1 LIPVF
6 PSSYGLCGL
15 EYTKRIPDALSYE
28 SAFINFLALM
38 DYDIIFFGGTGDLAW
53 RKLMPALYEAFRHG
67 ALPGQGR
74 ILAVARDPLDSEA
87 YRAWLR
93 DRFGQLEW
101 TEPFDEP
108 MFRSFVTRVS
118 YLKMDLGDASNYAS
132 LSQWIDQRQAEAVVF
147 YLAVAPQLFIGIC
160 DALAKAGLNR
170 PNMRIVLE
178 KPLGHDLDSA
188 SLINAAV
195 LRVFKEDQV
204 FRIDHYL
211 GKQSVQNLM
220 ALRFGNS
227 LFEPLW
233 RREWISSVQIT
244 IAEDL
249 GVEQRGSYYDR
260 SGALR
265 DMVQNHLLQLLC
277 MVAMEPPASDDA
289 DSVRDEKLKVL
300 RSLRTYDKDE
310 LSTHVIRGQYR
321 AGLSQGRPVCG
332 YLDEVGVARDSTT
345 ETYVALRLEIE
356 NWRWAGVP
364 FFLRTGKRLAAR
376 GAEIVI
382 NFRPVP
388 HPIFQ
393 SPGGADHNRLVIRL
407 QPDDAIELHLLAK
420 ASRRDRAEQGR
431 LVPVALDLD
440 FKEAFGR
447 QSIEAYERLLRKV
460 IAGRLDLFVRFDEQQ
475 AAWRWVMPIL
485 EHWARHPE
493 ECRAYTA
500 GSWGPAA
507 ASALTAREGIAWP
520 EER

>member
-1 LIPVF
+1 MAYKV
-6 PSSYGLCGL
+6 
-15 EYTKRIPDALSYE
+15 
-28 SAFINFLALM
+28 
-38 DYDIIFFGGTGDLAW
+38 IFFGGTGDLAW
-53 RKLMPALYEAFRHG
+53 RKLMPAMYEAFRHG
-67 ALPGQGR
+67 ALPSEGR
-74 ILAVARDPLDSEA
+74 ILAAARERHDDASYHRWLGERFAELSWAEPFCSEA
-87 YRAWLR
+87 FAQFVQQLHYLPIDLADPQSYARLR
-93 DRFGQLEW
+93 DWVDHEAA
-101 TEPFDEP
+101 D
-108 MFRSFVTRVS
+108 
-118 YLKMDLGDASNYAS
+118 
-132 LSQWIDQRQAEAVVF
+132 AVVI
-147 YLAVAPQLFIGIC
+147 YLATAPQLFTQIC
-160 DALAKAGLNR
+160 LSLGRAGLNR
-170 PNMRIVLE
+170 SSVRIVLE
-178 KPLGHDLDSA
+178 KPLGHDLRSA
-188 SLINAAV
+188 IEINEAV
-195 LRVFKEDQV
+195 LSVFQEQQV

-249 GVEQRGSYYDR
+249 GVEKRGAYYDR

-277 MVAMEPPASDDA
+277 MVAMEPPSSDDA

-300 RSLRTYDKDE
+300 RSLKPFTAADVAQ
-310 LSTHVIRGQYR
+310 HAVRGQYR
-321 AGLSQGRPVCG
+321 AGSIAGNPVKG
-332 YLDEVGVARDSTT
+332 YRDEAGVDPQSCT
-345 ETYVALRLEIE
+345 ETFVALRAEVE

-393 SPGGADHNRLVIRL
+393 TPLGSENNRLVIRL
-407 QPDDAIELHLLAK
+407 QPEDSIELHLLAK

-431 LVPVALDLD
+431 LAPVALNLD
-440 FKEAFGR
+440 FKEAFGS

-460 IAGRLDLFVRFDEQQ
+460 IAGRLDLFVRFDEQR
-475 AAWRWVMPIL
+475 AAWSWVMPIL
-485 EHWARHPE
+485 ETWAQHPE
-493 ECRAYTA
+493 TCRPYAA
-500 GSWGPAA
+500 GTWGPPA
-507 ASALTAREGIAWP
+507 ASALTAREGITWP

>member
-1 LIPVF
+1 
-6 PSSYGLCGL
+6 
-15 EYTKRIPDALSYE
+15 
-28 SAFINFLALM
+28 M
-38 DYDIIFFGGTGDLAW
+38 DHDIIFFGGTGDLAW
-53 RKLMPALYEAFRHG
+53 RKLMPAMYQAFRHG
-67 ALPGQGR
+67 ALPGRGR
-74 ILAVARDPLDSEA
+74 ILAAAREPLDTDG
-87 YRAWLR
+87 YRDWLST
-93 DRFGQLEW
+93 RFAELEW
-101 TEPFDEP
+101 EEPFSETA
-108 MFRSFVTRVS
+108 FSEFIERVT
-118 YLKMDLGDASNYAS
+118 YLPIDLSNPAHYAR
-132 LSQWIDQRQAEAVVF
+132 LSDWIDAVAAQAVVF
-147 YLAVAPQLFIGIC
+147 YLATAPQLFSTVCASLG
-160 DALAKAGLNR
+160 AAGLNR
-170 PNMRIVLE
+170 PHMRIVLE
-178 KPLGHDLDSA
+178 KPLGHDLQSA
-188 SLINAAV
+188 TEINAAV
-195 LRVFKEDQV
+195 LSVFHEHQV

-244 IAEDL
+244 LAEEL
-249 GVEQRGSYYDR
+249 GVEQRGGYYDR

-277 MVAMEPPASDDA
+277 MVAMEPPGNDDA

-300 RSLRTYDKDE
+300 RSLKAYSPAE
-310 LSTHVIRGQYR
+310 LDTHVVRGQYR
-321 AGLSQGRPVCG
+321 AGLIHGRAVPG
-332 YLDEVGVARDSTT
+332 YLDESGVSSESTT
-345 ETYVALRLEIE
+345 ETYVALRAEIE

-364 FFLRTGKRLAAR
+364 FFLRTGKRLPVR

-388 HPIFQ
+388 HPIFAMP
-393 SPGGADHNRLVIRL
+393 SGSDHNRLVIRL

-440 FKEAFGR
+440 FKQAFGG

-475 AAWRWVMPIL
+475 AAWRWVMPLL
-485 EHWARHPE
+485 EHWRLHPE
-493 ECRAYTA
+493 SCRPYAA
-500 GSWGPAA
+500 GTWGPAA
-507 ASALTAREGIAWP
+507 ASALTAREGVSWP

>member
-1 LIPVF
+1 MFSGHLSF
-6 PSSYGLCGL
+6 NRHRD
-15 EYTKRIPDALSYE
+15 KLSYE
-28 SAFINFLALM
+28 SAFIYFMALM
-38 DYDIIFFGGTGDLAW
+38 DYDITFFGGTGDLAW

-67 ALPGQGR
+67 ALPGHGR
-74 ILAVARDPLDSEA
+74 VLAVARDPLDTPA
-87 YRAWLR
+87 YRTWLL
-93 DRFGQLEW
+93 DRFRQLEW
-101 TEPFDEP
+101 AEPFDEQE
-108 MFRSFVTRVS
+108 FQTFVKQVD
-118 YLKMDLGDASNYAS
+118 YLAMDLTDACAYSE
-132 LSQWIDQRQAEAVVF
+132 LRRWVDQRQAEAVVF
-147 YLAVAPQLFIGIC
+147 YLAVAPHLFIGIC
-160 DALAKAGLNR
+160 DALAQADLNR
-170 PNMRIVLE
+170 PNVRIVLE
-178 KPLGHDLDSA
+178 KPLGHDLASA
-188 SLINAAV
+188 RRINEAV
-195 LRVFKEDQV
+195 LRVFREQQV

-249 GVEQRGSYYDR
+249 GVEQRGGYYDR

-277 MVAMEPPASDDA
+277 MVAMEPPASEDA
-289 DSVRDEKLKVL
+289 DSIRDEKLKVL
-300 RSLRTYDKDE
+300 RCLRAYSKEE
-310 LSTHVIRGQYR
+310 LSSHVIRGQYR
-321 AGLSQGRPVCG
+321 AGVSQGKPVCG
-332 YLDEVGVARDSTT
+332 YLDEAGVAGDSTT
-345 ETYVALRLEIE
+345 ETYVALRVELE

-382 NFRPVP
+382 HFRPVP

-393 SPGGADHNRLVIRL
+393 TPGGADHNRLVIRL

-431 LVPVALDLD
+431 LAPVALDLD

-485 EHWARHPE
+485 EHWEQHPG
-493 ECRAYTA
+493 ECRTYAA
-500 GSWGPAA
+500 GSWGPPA

-520 EER
+520 EDR

>member
-1 LIPVF
+1 M
-6 PSSYGLCGL
+6 SYDL
-15 EYTKRIPDALSYE
+15 
-28 SAFINFLALM
+28 
-38 DYDIIFFGGTGDLAW
+38 IFFGGTGDLAW
-53 RKLMPALYEAFRHG
+53 RKLMPAMYEAFRHG
-67 ALPGQGR
+67 ALPGAGR
-74 ILAVARDPLDSEA
+74 ILAAARERHDHSS
-87 YRAWLR
+87 YRLWLR
-93 DRFGQLEW
+93 DRFKELSWDEAFCEQA
-101 TEPFDEP
+101 FDR
-108 MFRSFVTRVS
+108 FAQSLY
-118 YLKMDLGDASNYAS
+118 YLPMDLSDP
-132 LSQWIDQRQAEAVVF
+132 LSYERLSAWIDQQTTQAVVI
-147 YLAVAPQLFIGIC
+147 YLATAPKLFTQIC
-160 DALAKAGLNR
+160 LSLGEAGLNR
-170 PNMRIVLE
+170 PNVRIVLE
-178 KPLGHDLDSA
+178 KPLGHDLLSA
-188 SLINAAV
+188 IEINEAV
-195 LRVFKEDQV
+195 LSVFSEQQV

-249 GVEQRGSYYDR
+249 GVEKRGAYYDH

-277 MVAMEPPASDDA
+277 MVAMEPPSSDDA

-300 RSLRTYDKDE
+300 RSLRPFSAAD
-310 LSTHVIRGQYR
+310 VAQNVVRGQYR
-321 AGLSQGRPVCG
+321 AGSIVGRAVRG
-332 YLDEVGVARDSTT
+332 YRDEPGVRADSST
-345 ETYVALRLEIE
+345 ETFVALRTEIE

-393 SPGGADHNRLVIRL
+393 TPIGSENNRLVIRL
-407 QPDDAIELHLLAK
+407 QPEDSIELHLLAK

-431 LVPVALDLD
+431 LAPVALDLD
-440 FKEAFGR
+440 FKEAFGS

-460 IAGRLDLFVRFDEQQ
+460 IAGRLDLFVRFDEQR
-475 AAWRWVMPIL
+475 AAWSWVMPIL
-485 EHWARHPE
+485 DSWAQHPE
-493 ECRAYTA
+493 TCRPYAA
-500 GSWGPAA
+500 GTWGPPA
-507 ASALTAREGIAWP
+507 ASALTAREGITWP